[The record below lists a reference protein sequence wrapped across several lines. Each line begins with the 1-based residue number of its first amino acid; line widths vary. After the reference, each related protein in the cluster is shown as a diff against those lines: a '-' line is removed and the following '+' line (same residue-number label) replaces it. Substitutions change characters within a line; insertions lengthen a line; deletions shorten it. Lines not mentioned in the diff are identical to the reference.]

1 MCERENEKGVTIKG
15 SFIVTLFESKLVFMT
30 VFFFKKKRRYHK
42 FMFS

>member
-30 VFFFKKKRRYHK
+30 VLKNVGIINLCFHE
-42 FMFS
+42 

>member
-30 VFFFKKKRRYHK
+30 VFFFKKT
-42 FMFS
+42 SVS